1 MVSLFKFP
9 LLLGLRLYRG
19 NVCGLS
25 ITQGLPILDVQI
37 RNFTHCMLLQLNVGP
52 LPKKEYIPSQP
63 PFVKVSVCDLRE
75 LPLPPSLS

>member
-37 RNFTHCMLLQLNVGP
+37 LTVCGFNLMLAPFQ
-52 LPKKEYIPSQP
+52 KKEYIPSQP

-75 LPLPPSLS
+75 L